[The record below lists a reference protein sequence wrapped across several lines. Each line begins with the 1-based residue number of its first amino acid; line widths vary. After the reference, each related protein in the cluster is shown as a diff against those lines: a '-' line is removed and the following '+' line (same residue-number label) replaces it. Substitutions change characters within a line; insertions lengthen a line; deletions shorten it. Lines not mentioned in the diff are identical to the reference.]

1 MQLFVIDITKPDG
14 LLLSL
19 DIGNI
24 KLMLNI
30 VFSLGD
36 FKAFRESSI
45 YAASR
50 DVRLNKL
57 RAKCTECTEEKA
69 LGESQRGHMKIDLER
84 IWERS
89 KLLIRTVLVTFD
101 CMIKHH
107 D

>member
-1 MQLFVIDITKPDG
+1 M
-14 LLLSL
+14 
-19 DIGNI
+19 
-24 KLMLNI
+24 

-36 FKAFRESSI
+36 LKAFRESSI

-50 DVRLNKL
+50 DVCLNEL
-57 RAKCTECTEEKA
+57 RDKYTECTEKKV
-69 LGESQRGHMKIDLER
+69 LGESQRGHMKIDLKR